1 MNIQRLGPYRLLREL
16 GRGGMGRVFAAVH
29 VETGEPAAIK
39 LLSAGYSA
47 EEGFRTRFAG
57 EIETLRKLNHP
68 NIVRLFGFG
77 QQDDLL
83 YYAMELVDG
92 RSLEQELRS
101 GRIFDWSEVIDIA
114 LDVCHALRHAHNRGV
129 IHRDIKPGNLLLASD
144 GHVKLADFGIARLF
158 GYTRLTHTGGI
169 VGTAEFMSPEQAAGQ
184 PAGPRSDL
192 YSLGAVL
199 YVLLARRPLFR
210 AASFAE
216 MLHKQRTEQ
225 PEPLRNFA
233 PECPAELEQ
242 VIAQLLNKNPDDR
255 LPDAYVL
262 ARRLLAMRERLLPG
276 VSEVSQPEATPA
288 AASLGQ
294 SPRAA
299 GAQAE
304 SVSPASG
311 DSSPVNGDS
320 SLPATKPT
328 EMLFRIQQG
337 LGSAAVTGVSPQSEA
352 DRQHPDRPYA
362 ADVTQSQ
369 KAAEARQVVS
379 PRVASGYLQPTVDV
393 ADQSPAAARL
403 PGGGQAQVAARSPA
417 ALAEQIAATATARQ
431 TPPAG
436 EMPSSESTSG
446 GQFIPVPA
454 ERLGADEPQSA
465 ASRPLV
471 SPTTWLLL
479 GGLILVTA
487 VAWYL
492 LQPPSADRLYSRIMS
507 RYDGSAASLAAVET
521 DIEFFLTN
529 FSSDHRAPQLHDML
543 RELQLDRRER
553 RLDRRAKGFGAGE
566 GLSPA
571 ERAYLEAVNLSKSD
585 PEQSLQRLE
594 ALVVLYEREATTTG
608 PTAECVELARRRIE
622 QLSAELEAARGD
634 IRAAILAR
642 LDEADRLAKKD
653 PDKATAI
660 YRAVVA
666 LYSHKAWAADLVDR
680 ARRSQAA
687 TATPTEEDAARAP

>member
-39 LLSAGYSA
+39 LLSASYSA

-77 QQDDLL
+77 QQDDML

-101 GRIFDWSEVIDIA
+101 GRIFNWGEVIDIA

-255 LPDAYVL
+255 VPDAYVL
-262 ARRLLAMRERLLPG
+262 ARRLLDMRDRLLPG

-294 SPRAA
+294 SLRAA

-304 SVSPASG
+304 SVSPAS
-311 DSSPVNGDS
+311 GDS

-337 LGSAAVTGVSPQSEA
+337 LGSAAETAASPQDEA
-352 DRQHPDRPYA
+352 GWQRHEGLYA

-369 KAAEARQVVS
+369 KAAEDQQVAF
-379 PRVASGYLQPTVDV
+379 PRHGSGYLQPTIDV
-393 ADQSPAAARL
+393 ADQSAAA
-403 PGGGQAQVAARSPA
+403 GQSPA
-417 ALAEQIAATATARQ
+417 AVAQQSAPTAAASQ
-431 TPPAG
+431 SPSVG
-436 EMPSSESTSG
+436 KMPSGESSSA
-446 GQFIPVPA
+446 GQFIVVPA
-454 ERLGADEPQSA
+454 DRLGGDEPQSA

-471 SPTTWLLL
+471 SPTTWLLV
-479 GGLILVTA
+479 GGLILVSA

-507 RYDGSAASLAAVET
+507 RYDGSAASLAAVEG

-529 FSSDHRAPQLHDML
+529 FSGDYRAAQLHDML
-543 RELQLDRRER
+543 RELHLDRRER

-585 PEQSLQRLE
+585 PEQALQRLE
-594 ALVVLYEREATTTG
+594 ALVVLYGREAAATG

-622 QLSAELEAARGD
+622 QLSAELEAARDD

-642 LDEADRLAKKD
+642 LDEADRLASKD

-666 LYSHKAWAADLVDR
+666 LYSNKSWAADLVDR
-680 ARRSQAA
+680 ARRSLSGATVPAA
-687 TATPTEEDAARAP
+687 LPARSP

>member
-16 GRGGMGRVFAAVH
+16 GRGGMGKVFAAVH

-77 QQDDLL
+77 QQDDML

-101 GRIFDWSEVIDIA
+101 GRIFNWGEVIDIA

-158 GYTRLTHTGGI
+158 GYARLTHTGGI
-169 VGTAEFMSPEQAAGQ
+169 VGTAEFMSPEQAAGE

-242 VIAQLLNKNPDDR
+242 IIAQLLNKNPDDR
-255 LPDAYVL
+255 IADAHVL
-262 ARRLLAMRERLLPG
+262 ARRLRAVRDRLLSG
-276 VSEVSQPEATPA
+276 GEEVQQPEATPA

-294 SPRAA
+294 SPGAA

-311 DSSPVNGDS
+311 DR

-352 DRQHPDRPYA
+352 DRQHPDGPCATDA
-362 ADVTQSQ
+362 AQSP
-369 KAAEARQVVS
+369 KAAEAQ
-379 PRVASGYLQPTVDV
+379 PVASLRLGSGYLQPTVDV
-393 ADQSPAAARL
+393 ARQPAAAV
-403 PGGGQAQVAARSPA
+403 AQPRAPTAAAS
-417 ALAEQIAATATARQ
+417 QKQ
-431 TPPAG
+431 PAG
-436 EMPSSESTSG
+436 EMPSSESTSA
-446 GQFIPVPA
+446 GQFIAVPA
-454 ERLGADEPQSA
+454 DRLGADEPQSA
-465 ASRPLV
+465 AGRPLV

-507 RYDGSAASLAAVET
+507 RYDGSAASLASVET

-543 RELQLDRRER
+543 RELHLDRRER

-594 ALVVLYEREATTTG
+594 ALVVLYGREATTTG

-680 ARRSQAA
+680 ARRSLSGAA
-687 TATPTEEDAARAP
+687 APAEVPARSP